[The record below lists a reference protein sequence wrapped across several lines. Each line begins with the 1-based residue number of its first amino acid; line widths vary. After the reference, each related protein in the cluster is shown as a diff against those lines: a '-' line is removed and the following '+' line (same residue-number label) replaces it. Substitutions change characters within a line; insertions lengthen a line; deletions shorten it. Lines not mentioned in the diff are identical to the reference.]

1 MTTNQFLA
9 EWALRSSI
17 LIVSGALLL
26 RGLCVKDASIRLAA
40 WVGILC
46 GSLLLPVL
54 TPILPA
60 IPITHELLTISA
72 PERREIRS
80 LTAQPDALIHSYDPA
95 PTPAAPVV
103 RRARDFASFRWQRAA
118 LSLYFL
124 GTGVLLMRL
133 LGGLLLTRR
142 LSLASRATGR
152 TIEGIKIRES
162 DRVTT
167 PVALGVTRPVILLPD
182 DWRLWER
189 AKLEVV
195 LAHECSHVRRKDPL
209 VQLLS
214 AIHRAMLWFSPLSW
228 FLHQRIVRVAEEAS
242 DDAAIA
248 FTHDRASYAEVLLEF
263 VQRAARVADWRALDP
278 QSVAMARHGRMDARI
293 SRILDS
299 TSLSR
304 GLTRWS
310 LLAILVLGVPLTVV
324 VAASQAPVAPV
335 APASPVAPPTPAA
348 PQSPPAPTSPQAP
361 LAPAAPSAFER
372 ITSVDGSAVQTRTAS
387 RAGDSIRRYMI
398 VSGDSMT
405 GSWDSD
411 YPSQYTELRKK
422 YGPKFVWFSKG
433 GNDYVVTDAGVLEE
447 LHEAMAPQNEVNR
460 MQGEVNRLQ
469 DTVNQHQADV
479 NRAQGEVNA
488 IQDRA
493 NRRQNLINE
502 LQNAQGNDDLIR
514 KLEDALAQLRP
525 NRSEVGDQESA
536 NREQGK
542 VNAMQERVNQEQ
554 SKVNEQQGKV
564 NRAQEKVSE
573 QLQGRVEAILES
585 ALRRHVARQ
594 IE

>member
-1 MTTNQFLA
+1 MTTSQFLA

-26 RGLCVKDASIRLAA
+26 RALCVKDASIRLAA
-40 WVGILC
+40 WVGMLC
-46 GSLLLPVL
+46 GSLLLPML
-54 TPILPA
+54 TPVLPG
-60 IPITHELLTISA
+60 IPLKDTPLTTSA
-72 PERREIRS
+72 PERWEART
-80 LTAQPDALIHSYDPA
+80 LTAQPNALVQPYDLA
-95 PTPAAPVV
+95 PTPAAAVV
-103 RRARDFASFRWQRAA
+103 RSAREFASFRWQGAA
-118 LSLYFL
+118 LTLYFL
-124 GTGVLLMRL
+124 GTAVLLVRL
-133 LGGLLLTRR
+133 LGGLLLSRR

-152 TIEGIKIRES
+152 TIAGIEIRES

-242 DDAAIA
+242 DDAAVA

-263 VQRAARVADWRALDP
+263 VQRATGAADWRALDP
-278 QSVAMARHGRMDARI
+278 QSVAMSRRGKMDARI

-304 GLTRWS
+304 GLTRGS
-310 LLAILVLGVPLTVV
+310 LLAILVLGVPLTLV
-324 VAASQAPVAPV
+324 VAASQVPV
-335 APASPVAPPTPAA
+335 APAAPATPVAVRTPAA
-348 PQSPPAPTSPQAP
+348 PQSPPAPAVPQTP
-361 LAPAAPSAFER
+361 VAPAAPSAFEG
-372 ITSVDGSAVQTRTAS
+372 ITSVDGSTVQTRTA

-460 MQGEVNRLQ
+460 MQGEVNRMQ

-488 IQDRA
+488 IQDRV
-493 NRRQNLINE
+493 NRRQDLINE

-514 KLEDALAQLRP
+514 KLENALAQLRA

-536 NREQGK
+536 NREQDK
-542 VNAMQERVNQEQ
+542 VNVMQERVNQEQ
-554 SKVNEQQGKV
+554 SKVNEQQDKV
-564 NRAQEKVSE
+564 NRAQEKVSQ

-585 ALRRHVARQ
+585 ALPRHLARQ
-594 IE
+594 IQ